1 MNHRLLKPLLKQKDQ
16 WIEITFPEA
25 FEHIANALKSYS
37 NSETVFF
44 GGGSYSNEE
53 LYLIQK
59 IAREGVK
66 TNAICSFEYLT
77 RGSEFQF
84 DKNDIVPFAEM
95 AGASRFFCFGFDL
108 QSPYPTLN
116 VVKQIMEVYPQIPRT
131 FFNQDSKIFIKN
143 FQAFFRAVN
152 YYLVQHQLIKGI
164 YIEGLG
170 KNYQAYASALL
181 SDLYNDL
188 LAENNLQSFD
198 IEYFVNMILVEKNPV
213 YLFWEKALSL
223 KALYELENLCML
235 TDVQS
240 KQSCGFLGIKEN
252 INSQGLFDM
261 GIFPDLEVGGRKQ
274 ETQRN
279 GQEAS
284 TQDILHNLL
293 DGKYKNGLIFG
304 ENPVISLE
312 SPEIINALKKIPFLV
327 VQTPYFTETA
337 QGAHL
342 ILPATLPT
350 ESDGI
355 YTDCTRVAHPFKKEE
370 ASAVELNNLQ
380 QLSALGEKLGLPS
393 CDDHSDLFLEYIS
406 FFKAG
411 CHSHERHFFRW

>member
-213 YLFWEKALSL
+213 
-223 KALYELENLCML
+223 
-235 TDVQS
+235 
-240 KQSCGFLGIKEN
+240 
-252 INSQGLFDM
+252 
-261 GIFPDLEVGGRKQ
+261 
-274 ETQRN
+274 
-279 GQEAS
+279 
-284 TQDILHNLL
+284 
-293 DGKYKNGLIFG
+293 
-304 ENPVISLE
+304 
-312 SPEIINALKKIPFLV
+312 
-327 VQTPYFTETA
+327 
-337 QGAHL
+337 
-342 ILPATLPT
+342 
-350 ESDGI
+350 
-355 YTDCTRVAHPFKKEE
+355 
-370 ASAVELNNLQ
+370 
-380 QLSALGEKLGLPS
+380 
-393 CDDHSDLFLEYIS
+393 
-406 FFKAG
+406 
-411 CHSHERHFFRW
+411 